1 MPHIIVEHSQNLAGD
16 QHIQSLCQEIFDTM
30 ATHPTFPDPSAIKVR
45 AVGYTRRVQ
54 ALENDHF
61 VHATIKLLPGRDEE
75 TKKQLTQKLLDL
87 LMESLPEASSFSVD
101 IEDLS
106 SAYVKAAR

>member
-45 AVGYTRRVQ
+45 AVGYARRVQ

-61 VHATIKLLPGRDEE
+61 VHATIKLLPGRDEK

>member
-16 QHIQSLCQEIFDTM
+16 QEIQSLCQEVFDLM
-30 ATHPTFPDPSAIKVR
+30 ASHPTFPNASAIKVR
-45 AVGYTRRVQ
+45 AIGYNHRVQ
-54 ALENDHF
+54 ALDNDHF

-75 TKKQLTQKLLDL
+75 TKKQLTQNLLDL
-87 LMESLPEASSFSVD
+87 LMVRLSHASSFSVD

>member
-1 MPHIIVEHSQNLAGD
+1 MPHIIIEHSQNLAGD
-16 QHIQSLCQEIFDTM
+16 QHIQSLCQEVFDTM

-45 AVGYTRRVQ
+45 ALGYAHRVQ

-61 VHATIKLLPGRDEE
+61 AHATIKVLPGRDEE
-75 TKKQLTQKLLDL
+75 TKKQLTQKVLDVL
-87 LMESLPEASSFSVD
+87 VENLPEAASVSVA

-106 SAYVKAAR
+106 AAYVKATR

>member
-16 QHIQSLCQEIFDTM
+16 QDIESLCQEIFDMM
-30 ATHPTFPDPSAIKVR
+30 AAHPTFPNPSAIKVR
-45 AVGYTRRVQ
+45 ALGYNHRVQ

-61 VHATIKLLPGRDEE
+61 VHATIKLLPGRDDE
-75 TKKQLTQKLLDL
+75 TKKQLSQNLLDL
-87 LMESLPEASSFSVD
+87 LMERLGNASSFSVD
-101 IEDLS
+101 VEDLS